1 METKEQKSNSDQPV
15 DRHSYFM
22 ENSSIDLNT
31 DLKTVIIRKKHE
43 IKLEDEFKYKDL
55 PSDESTTVFTL
66 HKEYNELTKD
76 EKLQIMKGLLDY
88 VVTELGRIN
97 HNCA

>member
-1 METKEQKSNSDQPV
+1 MSKENISINLNS
-15 DRHSYFM
+15 
-22 ENSSIDLNT
+22 T
-31 DLKTVIIRKKHE
+31 DLKTVIKRKKHE

-55 PSDESTTVFTL
+55 PSDEEITVFTL
-66 HKEYNELTKD
+66 HKEYNELSKD

-97 HNCA
+97 FM